1 VQVVRVVI
9 KTIYKICSAQ
19 EWKTASENKRFDGA
33 AIDVRDGFIHFS
45 TAAQVRQTARLHFS
59 KRQGL
64 VLIAVDTKVLEP
76 DLRWEVSRGGDLFPH
91 LFAALEVDTVKSVTE
106 LPVAED
112 GLHIFP
118 PLEN

>member
-1 VQVVRVVI
+1 VGI

-19 EWKTASENKRFDGA
+19 EWKTAGENKRFDGA

-45 TAAQVRQTARLHFS
+45 TATQVKETARLHFS

-64 VLIAVDTKVLEP
+64 VLIAVETKVLEP
-76 DLRWEVSRGGDLFPH
+76 DLKWEVSRGGDLFPH
-91 LFAALEVDTVKSVTE
+91 LFAALEVGAVKSVTQ

-118 PLEN
+118 SLED